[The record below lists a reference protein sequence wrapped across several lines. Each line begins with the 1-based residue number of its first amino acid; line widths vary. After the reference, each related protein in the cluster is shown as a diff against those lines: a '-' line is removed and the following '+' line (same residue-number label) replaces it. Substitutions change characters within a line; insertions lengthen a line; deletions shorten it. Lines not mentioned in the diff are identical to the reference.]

1 MLSELLTKEN
11 IRFLP
16 SAPDWRE
23 AVRLCAESL
32 MESGAISA
40 RYTEAM
46 VQSVDLHG
54 PYIVVDE
61 GLALPHARPEDG
73 AVRPGMSMLIL
84 ETPVD
89 LLGQPVWVFVAL
101 AAADANAHLNA
112 LKELAELVW
121 NGGTARM
128 LASLGTPANVAAYIG
143 EHTGSDTK
151 ES

>member
-1 MLSELLTKEN
+1 MLSELLTEEN

-16 SAPDWRE
+16 SALGWRE
-23 AVRLCAESL
+23 AVRLCAEPL
-32 MESGAISA
+32 LKSGAILPEYA
-40 RYTEAM
+40 EAM
-46 VQSVDLHG
+46 VRSVEQHG

-84 ETPVD
+84 GTPVD
-89 LLGQPVWVFVAL
+89 LLGQPVWVFAAL
-101 AAADANAHLNA
+101 AAADATAHLSA

-121 NGGTARM
+121 NGGTARR
-128 LASLGTPANVAAYIG
+128 LASLKTPAAVAAYIK
-143 EHTGSDTK
+143 EHSIQS

>member
-1 MLSELLTKEN
+1 MLSELLSVEN

-23 AVRLCAESL
+23 AVRLCAEPL
-32 MESGAISA
+32 LKSGTILPEYA
-40 RYTEAM
+40 EAM
-46 VQSVDLHG
+46 VQSVELHG

-84 ETPVD
+84 GTPVD
-89 LLGQPVWVFVAL
+89 LLGQTVWVFAVL

-121 NGGTARM
+121 NGGTARK
-128 LASLGTPANVAAYIG
+128 LVSLGTPDAVAHYIK
-143 EHTGSDTK
+143 EHTAQK
-151 ES
+151 EF